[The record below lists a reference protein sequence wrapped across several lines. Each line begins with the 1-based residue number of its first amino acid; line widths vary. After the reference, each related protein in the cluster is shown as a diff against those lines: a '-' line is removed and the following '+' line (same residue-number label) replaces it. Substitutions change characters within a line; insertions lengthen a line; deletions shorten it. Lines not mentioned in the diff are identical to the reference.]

1 MKKHSNYTRKVIYI
15 ALIGIALVPISFLSR
30 PTTRGGDNTIKDQG
44 GIISRLRNEHELSQA
59 KLSEIDAAS
68 EALRFS
74 LLGMRGIASTSL
86 WLQANEAKK
95 NEDWNSFEATLNTL
109 VKIQPNFVKVWEYQA
124 HNLSYNVSVEFD
136 DYEFRYMWVKKGI
149 NFLTEGIPFNRR
161 DHRITDNLGFFT
173 GQKIGRADERVQFR
187 QLFRDD
193 DDFHGSMSRF
203 PYIHKETRGKEK
215 LGFDS
220 LDFGPDN
227 WLLAYQWYDRSREMV
242 DVGVEGD
249 VVPQRSSDYLFYM
262 KRPAQL
268 RNHVMSLQKEEQP
281 TESFIYK
288 WDQAL
293 DHWLDFGRRT
303 MRSQIG
309 VDITLEGMDKSM
321 KDIDNYREELEVL
334 APGVRERIEN
344 EIIAEAAV
352 TEEDRRL
359 LDEDPANLTEIER
372 RRVRTI
378 RSKVLNAREMIDR
391 KVAEEASD
399 GAEAKRLLAKIG
411 EAIGRQIAID
421 RYSDITNYFYWKIRG
436 QGEKKDTALIARSAI
451 YFAQEKKRQS
461 KYDRYI
467 EIDPNT
473 GRPRVN
479 AKGEIII
486 ADGAIQEY
494 EKGFRAW
501 NEILNEYE
509 GLQKGDLAEDLVE
522 EMQAYQEVLKIAG
535 VEWPLNFPLQHI
547 IDRRAQ
553 TGMQDGLPTSED
565 LADRREDGGKGSGD
579 GESGRT
585 IGDDKKG
592 DDKKSN
598 DKKSN
603 DKKSNDK
610 KSNDKKS
617 DNVKS
622 EPKKSDDKK
631 VGEKKS
637 DEKKSDDKK
646 ADDKNADPA
655 AGKSKK

>member
-1 MKKHSNYTRKVIYI
+1 
-15 ALIGIALVPISFLSR
+15 
-30 PTTRGGDNTIKDQG
+30 
-44 GIISRLRNEHELSQA
+44 
-59 KLSEIDAAS
+59 
-68 EALRFS
+68 
-74 LLGMRGIASTSL
+74 
-86 WLQANEAKK
+86 
-95 NEDWNSFEATLNTL
+95 
-109 VKIQPNFVKVWEYQA
+109 
-124 HNLSYNVSVEFD
+124 
-136 DYEFRYMWVKKGI
+136 
-149 NFLTEGIPFNRR
+149 
-161 DHRITDNLGFFT
+161 
-173 GQKIGRADERVQFR
+173 
-187 QLFRDD
+187 
-193 DDFHGSMSRF
+193 
-203 PYIHKETRGKEK
+203 
-215 LGFDS
+215 
-220 LDFGPDN
+220 
-227 WLLAYQWYDRSREMV
+227 
-242 DVGVEGD
+242 
-249 VVPQRSSDYLFYM
+249 
-262 KRPAQL
+262 
-268 RNHVMSLQKEEQP
+268 
-281 TESFIYK
+281 
-288 WDQAL
+288 
-293 DHWLDFGRRT
+293 
-303 MRSQIG
+303 
-309 VDITLEGMDKSM
+309 
-321 KDIDNYREELEVL
+321 
-334 APGVRERIEN
+334 
-344 EIIAEAAV
+344 
-352 TEEDRRL
+352 
-359 LDEDPANLTEIER
+359 
-372 RRVRTI
+372 
-378 RSKVLNAREMIDR
+378 MIDR

-603 DKKSNDK
+603 DKKS
-610 KSNDKKS
+610 

-622 EPKKSDDKK
+622 EPKKSDDKKSDDKK